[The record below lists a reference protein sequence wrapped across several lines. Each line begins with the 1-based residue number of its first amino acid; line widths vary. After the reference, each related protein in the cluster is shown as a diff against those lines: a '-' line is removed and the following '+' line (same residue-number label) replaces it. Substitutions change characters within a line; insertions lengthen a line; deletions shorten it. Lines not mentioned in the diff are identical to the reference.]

1 MGAYKYVSLS
11 SPVLMYIRVVIRIH
25 NRQCFLSMLVYTRC
39 LLACHPLLNLTGTL
53 LVTLKS
59 NSSKESQKNVP
70 GTSILSRDNN
80 DLLLQLSWT
89 NILFT
94 SPSLRDPGLP
104 RGQLSPL
111 SNASP
116 RTRRWFHLFLDS
128 CHHHPPAQ
136 LLSYPPISYNAT
148 PWSTSR
154 VAFRAIPSF

>member
-1 MGAYKYVSLS
+1 MYV
-11 SPVLMYIRVVIRIH
+11 RVVIRIH

-94 SPSLRDPGLP
+94 SPSLRGPGVYHVVSCRRFRMP
-104 RGQLSPL
+104 RLEHDVGSIYFLTLATTIPL
-111 SNASP
+111 RNYI
-116 RTRRWFHLFLDS
+116 
-128 CHHHPPAQ
+128 
-136 LLSYPPISYNAT
+136 SYPPISYNAT

-154 VAFRAIPSF
+154 VAFRAIPPF

>member
-1 MGAYKYVSLS
+1 MLPIDVSIHKVPARLS
-11 SPVLMYIRVVIRIH
+11 PTAEFDRDP
-25 NRQCFLSMLVYTRC
+25 LSNPQVQLFKGVPEERTW
-39 LLACHPLLNLTGTL
+39 NLTMI
-53 LVTLKS
+53 
-59 NSSKESQKNVP
+59 
-70 GTSILSRDNN
+70 ILSRDNN
-80 DLLLQLSWT
+80 DLLLQLSWI